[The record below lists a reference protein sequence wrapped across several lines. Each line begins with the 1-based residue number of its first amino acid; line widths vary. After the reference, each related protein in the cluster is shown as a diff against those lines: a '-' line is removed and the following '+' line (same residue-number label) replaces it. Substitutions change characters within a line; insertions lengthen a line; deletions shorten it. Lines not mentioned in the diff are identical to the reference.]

1 MKIYLKTEVIQPL
14 EKVVS
19 GFNDSLFMA
28 LSPPFP
34 KVILL
39 RFDGSKAGDTV
50 SLELNFILFKQK
62 WTSQI
67 SESNKS
73 EGQFYFID
81 EGTELPFPLKK
92 WRHKHVIKSTKNGS
106 IIIDDIDFGTNLLL
120 LDVLIYPFLLLQFIY
135 RKPIY
140 RRIFGQN

>member
-1 MKIYLKTEVIQPL
+1 MKIYLKTEVEQPL

-34 KVILL
+34 KVNLL
-39 RFDGSKAGDTV
+39 RFDGSKTGDTV
-50 SLELNFILFKQK
+50 SLELNFVLFKQK

-67 SESNKS
+67 TEDNDTEDQS
-73 EGQFYFID
+73 YFVD

-92 WRHKHVIKSTKNGS
+92 WRHKHVIESTENGS
-106 IIIDDIDFGTNLLL
+106 IIIDDINFSTNLLL
-120 LDVLIYPFLLLQFIY
+120 LDVLIYPLLLLQFIY